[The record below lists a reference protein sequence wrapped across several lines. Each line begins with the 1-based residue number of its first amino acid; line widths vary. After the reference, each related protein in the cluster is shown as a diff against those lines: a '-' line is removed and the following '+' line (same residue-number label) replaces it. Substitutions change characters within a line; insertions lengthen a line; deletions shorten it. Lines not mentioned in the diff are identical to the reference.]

1 MIQYIY
7 KLTLKDN
14 HMKELRQ
21 KIRDIRNSLQLIA
34 DSRKSGGG
42 GTWEFVS
49 LSGLYSSLN
58 PLLDEKDLDIEIED
72 IYNENGEFIKVSII
86 DLESGASKSSTMKIN
101 TPDIKVSLGDTPVT
115 QDIAKQIKSII
126 PTGIQYV
133 QNREAQKSF
142 FVRTAIISLLRLNI
156 LTSKETGVTN
166 IAEAKGFNN
175 YNTLVAKLKLKAGAE
190 YIKKVEAKYQKPINQ
205 LDYQTIEKLLN
216 QVEKKIAERK
226 GAKNESK

>member
-1 MIQYIY
+1 
-7 KLTLKDN
+7 
-14 HMKELRQ
+14 MKELRQ

-34 DSRKSGGG
+34 DSRKDGGG

-72 IYNENGEFIKVSII
+72 ISADNGEFIKVSVI
-86 DLESGASKSSTMKIN
+86 DLESGVSKSSMMKL
-101 TPDIKVSLGDTPVT
+101 KEGD
-115 QDIAKQIKSII
+115 KQ
-126 PTGIQYV
+126 GIQYV

-142 FVRTAIISLLRLNI
+142 FVRTAIISLFRLNI

-166 IAEAKGFNN
+166 IGEAKGYNN
-175 YNTLVAKLKLKAGAE
+175 YNSLVAKLKLKAGAE
-190 YIKKVEAKYQKPINQ
+190 YIKKVEAKYQKPISQ
-205 LDYQTIEKLLN
+205 LDYSTIEKLLI

-226 GAKNESK
+226 EAKNESK

>member
-1 MIQYIY
+1 
-7 KLTLKDN
+7 
-14 HMKELRQ
+14 MKNLRQ
-21 KIRDIRNSLQLIA
+21 KIVEIRNSIQLLA

-58 PLLDEKDLDIEIED
+58 PLLDEKGLDIEIED
-72 IYNENGEFIKVSII
+72 ISEDNGEFIKVSVI
-86 DLESGASKSSTMKIN
+86 DLDSGISKSSM
-101 TPDIKVSLGDTPVT
+101 IKLKDSD
-115 QDIAKQIKSII
+115 KQ
-126 PTGIQYV
+126 GIQHV

-166 IAEAKGFNN
+166 IAETKGYNN
-175 YNTLVAKLKLKAGAE
+175 YNSLVAKLKLKAGAE

-205 LDYQTIEKLLN
+205 LDYQSIEKLLK
-216 QVEKKIAERK
+216 QVEKAIVERK
-226 GAKNESK
+226 GVKKWE

>member
-1 MIQYIY
+1 
-7 KLTLKDN
+7 
-14 HMKELRQ
+14 MKNLRL

-34 DSRKSGGG
+34 DSKKTGSG

-72 IYNENGEFIKVSII
+72 ISADNGEFIKVSVI

-101 TPDIKVSLGDTPVT
+101 TPDIKVVLGDTQIT
-115 QDIAKQIKSII
+115 QDTAKYIKSIV
-126 PTGIQYV
+126 PTGIQYI

-142 FVRTAIISLLRLNI
+142 FVRTAIISLFRLNI
-156 LTSKETGVTN
+156 LTSKETGVSN
-166 IAEAKGFNN
+166 IGEAKGYNN
-175 YNTLVAKLKLKAGAE
+175 YNSLVAKLKLKAGRG
-190 YIKKVEAKYQKPINQ
+190 YINRVEAKYQKPINQ
-205 LDYQTIEKLLN
+205 LDYQTIEKLLI

-226 GAKNESK
+226 EAKNESK

>member
-1 MIQYIY
+1 
-7 KLTLKDN
+7 
-14 HMKELRQ
+14 MKNLRQ

-34 DSRKSGGG
+34 DSKKTGGG

-72 IYNENGEFIKVSII
+72 IYNENGEFIKVSIV
-86 DLESGASKSSTMKIN
+86 DLETDASKSSTMRLK
-101 TPDIKVSLGDTPVT
+101 DSD
-115 QDIAKQIKSII
+115 KQ
-126 PTGIQYV
+126 GIQYV

-142 FVRTAIISLLRLNI
+142 FVRTAIISLFRLNI

-166 IAEAKGFNN
+166 IGDAKGYNN
-175 YNTLVAKLKLKAGAE
+175 YNSLVAKLKLKAGAE
-190 YIKKVEAKYQKPINQ
+190 YIKKVEAKYQKPISQ
-205 LDYQTIEKLLN
+205 LDYSTIEKLLI